1 MRMKDEVT
9 SGEKFTVL
17 KYTRMDALAIGE
29 VFSEQIPPQPVFLS
43 GSPLLEILFPHFF
56 SFVLEG
62 NASNV

>member
-29 VFSEQIPPQPVFLS
+29 VF
-43 GSPLLEILFPHFF
+43 
-56 SFVLEG
+56 
-62 NASNV
+62 